1 MSSIVLLSSIYS
13 PITCLQERTTL
24 CHLFILFEYFH
35 LLLYKYWR
43 GIASP
48 SILVREI
55 EEHVMKL
62 PEICQVEKAILHMWE
77 WGIGKR
83 LTMPLLLFLPHYH
96 PLLSIWSLNLPCNL
110 SWVFP
115 MVLFCVITLRL
126 ESCFVFNCYPL
137 ILANHQPEEWIIF
150 LCRACSLSCWVVL
163 EFSVMLVECCV
174 SKKIVNEGLDSMACF
189 HALHSKNLS

>member
-48 SILVREI
+48 SMLVREI

-83 LTMPLLLFLPHYH
+83 LTMPLLLFLT
-96 PLLSIWSLNLPCNL
+96 SSLPPTIIHLVIKPALKSLL

-115 MVLFCVITLRL
+115 LVLFCVITLRL
-126 ESCFVFNCYPL
+126 ESCFVFNCSSLLQIISLKNELSFSAVLVPYP
-137 ILANHQPEEWIIF
+137 
-150 LCRACSLSCWVVL
+150 V
-163 EFSVMLVECCV
+163 
-174 SKKIVNEGLDSMACF
+174 G
-189 HALHSKNLS
+189 